1 MSDFENIVFGPLGK
15 PYCNYFYF
23 LSVIGYIFM
32 ILSLLSLLY
41 VGATTKNTDS
51 KFYMAGVT
59 VILAYGIF
67 YFQNRLLYSMC
78 VGTLKEGMNT
88 GTGACAYKTDTN
100 YAPA

>member
-23 LSVIGYIFM
+23 LSVMGYIFM

-41 VGATTKNTDS
+41 IGATTKNTDS

-78 VGTLKEGMNT
+78 VGSLKEGMNPET
-88 GTGACAYKTDTN
+88 NMIGTK
-100 YAPA
+100 YANANW